1 MMGVRMSKAQAWRR
15 EDGMAS
21 FMVTTVLILVISLI
35 VVGFSQVARRNQR
48 EALDRQLSTQ
58 AFYAAESGV
67 NAAVAIIHDRAT
79 NAQLPPDKTACAP
92 DSNYP
97 AVRLDNDDVKVT
109 CMLVSTRLSSLFYTG
124 VTENAPTVM
133 PIISANG
140 TPISKVTITWRNPA
154 GGGAPSLNCT
164 ASGFTTRGNW
174 ACGHGVLRADI
185 SPLPDGNTDTAL
197 STFFNP
203 LRYTGALNA
212 SSAPTVD
219 AASNGGM
226 IKGYCVDGAD
236 PKCMA
241 SITGLDAA
249 VYYMNL
255 RSIYRDSSVTVEAQD
270 AGGNPIGFTGQ
281 VMIDVTAKAQDVL
294 RRIQVRVPLDPKQS
308 SVPAY
313 AIESSASLCKRY
325 AVEPNYYAAD
335 PAVPCP

>member
-1 MMGVRMSKAQAWRR
+1 MMGVRMSRAHAWRK

-67 NAAVAIIHDRAT
+67 NAAVAIVQDKAT
-79 NAQLPPDKTACAP
+79 NAQLPPDKNACAP
-92 DSNYP
+92 DANYP

-109 CMLVSTRLSSLFYTG
+109 CMLVSTQLSSLFYTG
-124 VTENAPTVM
+124 VTESAPTIM

-140 TPISKVTITWRNPA
+140 TPIAKVTITWRNPA
-154 GGGAPSLNCT
+154 GGPAPSVNCT
-164 ASGFTTRGNW
+164 ASGLTTRGNW
-174 ACGHGVLRADI
+174 ICGHGVLRTDI
-185 SPLPDGNTDTAL
+185 APTPDGNPDTSM

-203 LRYTGALNA
+203 LRYGGVLNA
-212 SSAPTVD
+212 GSAPTVD
-219 AASNGGM
+219 YGSGGGM

-241 SITGLDAA
+241 SITGLTEA
-249 VYYMNL
+249 VYYMNI
-255 RSIYRDSSVTVEAQD
+255 RSIYRDSSVTIEAQD
-270 AGGNPIGFTGQ
+270 IAGNPIDFTGQ